1 MKLTTHAEMLDR
13 HIGKVGTPE
22 RDEFDRKVKTLK
34 PTKLEKH
41 LNKPDLPRTSL
52 RKRSVNVWGL
62 LVAKY
67 VGWKV
72 EEALLLPP

>member
-1 MKLTTHAEMLDR
+1 MAMKLTTHAEMLDR
-13 HIGKVGTPE
+13 HIGKVGSLTE
-22 RDEFDRKVKTLK
+22 RLRPTLK

>member
-1 MKLTTHAEMLDR
+1 MAMKLTTHAEMLDR

-22 RDEFDRKVKTLK
+22 RDEFDRKV
-34 PTKLEKH
+34 KLEKH

>member
-1 MKLTTHAEMLDR
+1 MRIIQWRIFYSFLREIIYFGAW
-13 HIGKVGTPE
+13 PQ
-22 RDEFDRKVKTLK
+22 
-34 PTKLEKH
+34 H
-41 LNKPDLPRTSL
+41 LNLISGPGPSTNKPDLPRTSL